1 MVTLFNLKII
11 SDILIFFSTFHLFKD
26 KEENNSLK
34 GDFTPFNQFFVE
46 KTPEIIDIYK
56 SLIDVNLP
64 KFIDGLIDKSI
75 NEEEYCFEFFNEN
88 PNQISFYQNILFN
101 VQEFNTLYM
110 NILKFKKQLLDDA
123 VDNNNQSQ
131 IKTSDNESKYAELK
145 KRQLVNKKNIKK
157 AVEKIKLQDNF
168 ELLTKLVN
176 QVDYSITKTE
186 VKSEGFFSRKK
197 TIIDKKE
204 KVRYFHY
211 SQLLFNEKSNK
222 IFSLEQKKFYYHIK
236 EIKEKERKT
245 KELIDKNNIIKCKNL
260 WMK

>member
-1 MVTLFNLKII
+1 M
-11 SDILIFFSTFHLFKD
+11 
-26 KEENNSLK
+26 
-34 GDFTPFNQFFVE
+34 
-46 KTPEIIDIYK
+46 
-56 SLIDVNLP
+56 P
-64 KFIDGLIDKSI
+64 KCIDGLIDKSI

-101 VQEFNTLYM
+101 VQEFNNLYM

-131 IKTSDNESKYAELK
+131 IKPSDNESKYAELK

-186 VKSEGFFSRKK
+186 VKSEGF
-197 TIIDKKE
+197 
-204 KVRYFHY
+204 
-211 SQLLFNEKSNK
+211 
-222 IFSLEQKKFYYHIK
+222 
-236 EIKEKERKT
+236 
-245 KELIDKNNIIKCKNL
+245 
-260 WMK
+260 